1 MKKYLLF
8 SIAAIVLMAGTLSSC
23 QLAKDAQEESE
34 SKGTI
39 AQIVVSTV
47 MPDGFKEGV
56 TYAGKTVTMKSE
68 RLSYTAT
75 TDNEGKAIF
84 KNVVPDI
91 YSIATSWK
99 LTPSEYASLST
110 SDEIENRNVL
120 ISSSVASQ
128 QLFDE
133 QTVSM
138 TLNKAVEQTLLIS
151 KIYASGTKD
160 NNNKTY
166 IADKYL
172 EIFNNSD
179 SVQYVDGLYFA
190 FTENES
196 SIAYPASTN
205 KGYIYVRQVY
215 QFPGIGKDYPVQ
227 PGKSIVI
234 CNSAINHTEKAP
246 TSCDLSTAD
255 FEAKSTTYANNA
267 DIQAIKVTYTSLPTL
282 QWMNLVGG
290 GDNGVILFQTSADVV
305 NDYPN
310 FYVPGKTKGQMY
322 KRIPDS
328 VVLDGVET
336 LKNKTTG
343 VDINAKRL
351 PTFIDSSY
359 GFINALSGGTHES
372 IERRVDT
379 SRSTSERVYLIDTNN
394 TLNDFKTVT
403 DVTPRDYSKSLL
415 IEN

>member
-1 MKKYLLF
+1 MKRYLLL
-8 SIAAIVLMAGTLSSC
+8 SIAAIFCMWGGVTSC
-23 QLAKDAQEESE
+23 QLAEDAQNEDA

-39 AQIVVSTV
+39 AQVIISTV

-56 TYAGKTVTMKSE
+56 TYSGQTVTMKSD

-75 TDNEGKAIF
+75 TDAEGKAIF

-99 LTPSEYASLST
+99 LSASEYAAVSS
-110 SDEIENRNVL
+110 SDEIENRPVL
-120 ISSSVASQ
+120 VSSSVANQQVFSQ
-128 QLFDE
+128 

-151 KIYASGTKD
+151 KIYDAGTKD
-160 NNNKTY
+160 NNNRTY
-166 IADKYL
+166 IADKYI

-179 SVQYVDGLYFA
+179 EVQYIDGLYIGI
-190 FTENES
+190 TENES
-196 SIAYPASTN
+196 SIAYPAASN

-215 QFPGIGKDYPVQ
+215 QFPGTGKDYPIE

-234 CNSAINHTEKAP
+234 CNSAINHKEKAT
-246 TSCDLSTAD
+246 TSCDLSAAD
-255 FEAKSTTYANNA
+255 FEAKSNTFANNA
-267 DIQAIKVTYTSLPTL
+267 DIPAINVTYTSLATL
-282 QWMNLVGG
+282 QWMNLVAG
-290 GDNGVILFQTSADVV
+290 GDNGLILFQTSANVAD
-305 NDYPN
+305 DYPN

-343 VDINAKRL
+343 VDINAKRI

-359 GFINALSGGTHES
+359 GFINAISGGTHES

-379 SRSTSERVYLIDTNN
+379 TRGTTSRVYLIDTNN
-394 TLNDFKTVT
+394 SLNDFRTVT

>member
-160 NNNKTY
+160 NNNK
-166 IADKYL
+166 D
-172 EIFNNSD
+172 
-179 SVQYVDGLYFA
+179 
-190 FTENES
+190 
-196 SIAYPASTN
+196 
-205 KGYIYVRQVY
+205 IYRRQ
-215 QFPGIGKDYPVQ
+215 I
-227 PGKSIVI
+227 SR
-234 CNSAINHTEKAP
+234 
-246 TSCDLSTAD
+246 
-255 FEAKSTTYANNA
+255 
-267 DIQAIKVTYTSLPTL
+267 DIQ
-282 QWMNLVGG
+282 
-290 GDNGVILFQTSADVV
+290 
-305 NDYPN
+305 
-310 FYVPGKTKGQMY
+310 
-322 KRIPDS
+322 
-328 VVLDGVET
+328 
-336 LKNKTTG
+336 
-343 VDINAKRL
+343 
-351 PTFIDSSY
+351 
-359 GFINALSGGTHES
+359 
-372 IERRVDT
+372 
-379 SRSTSERVYLIDTNN
+379 
-394 TLNDFKTVT
+394 
-403 DVTPRDYSKSLL
+403 
-415 IEN
+415 